1 MTCQVLLALR
11 IALITLLSAY
21 LCHAAEH
28 PTRVHENSNCRE
40 CHANQIEGKYV
51 HPAIKQ
57 GCTVCHVIEN
67 KSETTYVSL
76 KQSPSVCLA
85 CHQQEIFLYEHL
97 PYSSGWCLRCHDPHA
112 SGSPN
117 LVRGNVNDLCLACH
131 LNSPERVAS
140 RLPTIVLTVDRTM
153 GHPDARHPV
162 SGKPD
167 ALTGLELSC
176 VSCHMPHGGAKRPLL
191 KMGEQIPED
200 VLNQTTETN
209 DMCRKCHMVL
219 WGLAPDLSAKRKN
232 KKGKEK

>member
-1 MTCQVLLALR
+1 
-11 IALITLLSAY
+11 
-21 LCHAAEH
+21 
-28 PTRVHENSNCRE
+28 
-40 CHANQIEGKYV
+40 
-51 HPAIKQ
+51 
-57 GCTVCHVIEN
+57 
-67 KSETTYVSL
+67 
-76 KQSPSVCLA
+76 
-85 CHQQEIFLYEHL
+85 
-97 PYSSGWCLRCHDPHA
+97 
-112 SGSPN
+112 
-117 LVRGNVNDLCLACH
+117 
-131 LNSPERVAS
+131 
-140 RLPTIVLTVDRTM
+140 M

-209 DMCRKCHMVL
+209 DMSRKCHMVL